1 MTEQEKQELK
11 QEIITQIESESQDV
25 TELEQVSS
33 LDGINTLP
41 AMRGTTLVIAPVN
54 LLGKPATDAASQAL
68 AAKAAAEGAAIHGVL
83 LRKSGAGG
91 KALWHIMWTSC
102 CPH

>member
-1 MTEQEKQELK
+1 MTDQEKQELK
-11 QEIITQIESESQDV
+11 QEIITQIKSESQDV

-41 AMRGTTLVIAPVN
+41 AMRGTTLVTAPVS

-68 AAKAAAEGAAIHGVL
+68 AAKAAAEGASHASS
-83 LRKSGAGG
+83 RSRGG
-91 KALWHIMWTSC
+91 TI
-102 CPH
+102 